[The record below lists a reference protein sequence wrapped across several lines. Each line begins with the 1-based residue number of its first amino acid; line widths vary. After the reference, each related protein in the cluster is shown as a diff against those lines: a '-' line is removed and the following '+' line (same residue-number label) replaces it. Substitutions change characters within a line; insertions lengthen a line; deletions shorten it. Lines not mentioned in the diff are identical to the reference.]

1 MHSRK
6 QLKRLRRYLI
16 VVTAALVLNIIVP
29 TTAQAQPVSPSDSTG
44 NSHAVI
50 VQNQPTEKSTSS
62 LTTLPEPTERP
73 LIVTKTMLVRASAY
87 SSTIDQT
94 DGDPFTTA
102 SGAKVRDGGIAM
114 NGIQFGTKVRIPSHY
129 GDKVFTV
136 TDRMNARW
144 GNKRIDIWMPNR
156 GAAKQWG
163 VRTVTVEIVT

>member
-29 TTAQAQPVSPSDSTG
+29 TTAKAQSVSPSDSTG
-44 NSHAVI
+44 NSNTVI
-50 VQNQPTEKSTSS
+50 VQNQPTENPTSS
-62 LTTLPEPTERP
+62 LTTLPTP
-73 LIVTKTMLVRASAY
+73 LDKPIVVKKSLTLRASAY
-87 SSTIDQT
+87 SSTVDQC

-102 SGAKVRDGGIAM
+102 SGTKVTDGIIAM
-114 NGIQFGTKVRIPSHY
+114 NGMPFGTKVRIPSHF

-144 GNKRIDIWMPNR
+144 GSKRIDIWMPNR
-156 GAAKQWG
+156 SAALQWG
-163 VRTVTVEIVT
+163 VRTVSIEIVS

>member
-1 MHSRK
+1 MYSRK

-29 TTAQAQPVSPSDSTG
+29 TTAQAQSVSPSDNTG
-44 NSHAVI
+44 NSNTVI

-62 LTTLPEPTERP
+62 LTTLPEPTDRP
-73 LIVTKTMLVRASAY
+73 LIVKKTMTVRASAY
-87 SSTIDQT
+87 SSTVDQC

-102 SGAKVRDGGIAM
+102 SGEKVRDGIVAM
-114 NGIQFGTKVRIPSHY
+114 NGLPFGTKIRIPSHY
-129 GDKVFTV
+129 GDKIFTV
-136 TDRMNARW
+136 TDRMNAKW
-144 GNKRIDIWMPNR
+144 GTKRIDIWMPSR